1 MSDRRLDRLMNQE
14 LDGAN
19 GPAEREAL
27 RQALDADAD
36 ARRRY
41 EEMRAAHELLRG
53 LEAPAL
59 GPEFKRGVLSAI
71 RTTARPPSPA
81 RSPRLSFLP
90 GALRLKYALFF
101 GLGLGLGLLILLVF
115 KGRTSMTGL
124 ESRQLMGTVAE
135 SRILR
140 PAGEVKFEQGPVR
153 QEIRLSYGDGCLVA
167 EVRGAAGLGLDAV
180 LTFDRERLSFDALR
194 RTAGDEAGVTIA
206 PGRLEVRTSGP
217 HGYVLVF
224 SAKSGLPLD
233 LRYRVTAGGLEVFA
247 KDLRAAP
254 EDVR

>member
-36 ARRRY
+36 ARGRF

-53 LEAPAL
+53 LEAPAP
-59 GPEFKRGVLSAI
+59 GPEFKRGVLSAL
-71 RTTARPPSPA
+71 RTTAHPASPA
-81 RSPRLSFLP
+81 RSPRLAFFP
-90 GALRLKYALFF
+90 GALRLKYTLFF
-101 GLGLGLGLLILLVF
+101 GLGLGLGLLILVVF
-115 KGRTSMTGL
+115 KGRTSLTGL

-135 SRILR
+135 SRVLR
-140 PAGEVKFEQGPVR
+140 PAGEVKFEQGAVR
-153 QEIRLSYGDGCLVA
+153 QEIRLSYGDGCLVVD
-167 EVRGAAGLGLDAV
+167 VRGAAGSGLDTV

-194 RTAGDEAGVTIA
+194 RTAGDEGGVTIA
-206 PGRLEVRTSGP
+206 PGRFGVHVSGT

-224 SAKSGLPLD
+224 AAMGGLPLS
-233 LRYRVTAGGLEVFA
+233 LRYRVEEGGAEVFA
-247 KDLRAAP
+247 KDLRLTP
-254 EDVR
+254 EDIR